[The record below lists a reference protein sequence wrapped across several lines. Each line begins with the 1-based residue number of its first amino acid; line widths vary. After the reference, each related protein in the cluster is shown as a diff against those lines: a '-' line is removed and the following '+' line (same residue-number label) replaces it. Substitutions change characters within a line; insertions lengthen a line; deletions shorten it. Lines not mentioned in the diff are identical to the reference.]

1 MIRKTLLAFVLLSLL
16 SSSSRAEPD
25 TVFQAST
32 IDALLAGSY
41 NGVASFEEVLKHGDF
56 GLGTVDRLDGELVI
70 LEGTCYQVQSDG
82 SVQCLSPEMT
92 TPWVMLTSFQPEGRR
107 QLTNL
112 TLAQLKSMLDNDI
125 LEHRYI
131 YALRL
136 DGKFKNLM
144 LRSVPAQAEPYR
156 PLSEVVKEQSVFEFE
171 ELEGTVVA
179 FRTPEFLKGVSVP
192 GYHLHFLSRDRKR
205 GGHVLDMALS
215 SAELRWDRAEQFL
228 LRIPDNRE
236 FHEVDL
242 DKDRSLELDQVEK

>member
-1 MIRKTLLAFVLLSLL
+1 MLQALSLSILLA
-16 SSSSRAEPD
+16 SSSAAEPD

-32 IDALLAGSY
+32 IDALLAGAY
-41 NGVASFEEVLKHGDF
+41 NGVMSFEEVLKQGDF
-56 GLGTVDRLDGELVI
+56 GLGTVDRLDGELVV
-70 LEGTCYQVQSDG
+70 LEGTCYQIQSDG

-107 QLTNL
+107 ALTDL
-112 TLAQLKSMLDNDI
+112 TLVELKSMLDKDI

-136 DGKFKNLM
+136 DGKFKNLK

-156 PLSEVVKEQSVFEFE
+156 PLSEVVKEQSVFEFQ

-205 GGHVLDMALS
+205 GGHVLDLTLD
-215 SAELRWDRAEQFL
+215 SAEVRWDRAEQFL

-242 DKDRSLELDQVEK
+242 KKDRSRELDRVEK